1 MPNDEN
7 NGSKIIFESEGNLD
21 DERLE
26 EIISTLKFLNISAY
40 LGFTYS
46 DEIVDEEAY
55 ITGYNSVFKMTL
67 NELENILYKEE
78 GEDND

>member
-7 NGSKIIFESEGNLD
+7 NRSKIVFQSENL
-21 DERLE
+21 EFCEKLE
-26 EIISTLKFLNISAY
+26 ETISILKFLNISAY
-40 LGFTYS
+40 LSFTYS
-46 DEIVDEEAY
+46 NEIVDEEAY

-78 GEDND
+78 GKDND

>member
-1 MPNDEN
+1 MPNNEN

-46 DEIVDEEAY
+46 DVIDNEAF
-55 ITGYNSVFKMTL
+55 TSGYDLVFK
-67 NELENILYKEE
+67 NAIDNLEYLIAKER
-78 GEDND
+78 

>member
-7 NGSKIIFESEGNLD
+7 NGNKIIFESEGNLD

-46 DEIVDEEAY
+46 DVIDNEAF
-55 ITGYNSVFKMTL
+55 TSGYNLAFR
-67 NELENILYKEE
+67 NAINNLEDLIAKEK
-78 GEDND
+78 

>member
-7 NGSKIIFESEGNLD
+7 NGNKIIFESEGNLD

-40 LGFTYS
+40 FGFTYS
-46 DEIVDEEAY
+46 DVIDNEAF
-55 ITGYNSVFKMTL
+55 TSGYDLAFRNAI
-67 NELENILYKEE
+67 NNLEDLIAKEK
-78 GEDND
+78 

>member
-7 NGSKIIFESEGNLD
+7 NENKIVFKPENL
-21 DERLE
+21 EFCEKLE
-26 EIISTLKFLNISAY
+26 ETISILKFLNISAY
-40 LGFTYS
+40 LSFSYR
-46 DEIVDEEAY
+46 DEIIDEEAY

-67 NELENILYKEE
+67 NELENILYKKE

>member
-7 NGSKIIFESEGNLD
+7 NGNKIIFESEGNLD

-46 DEIVDEEAY
+46 DVIDNEAFTSGYDLAFRNAINNLEDLIVKE
-55 ITGYNSVFKMTL
+55 NSL
-67 NELENILYKEE
+67 
-78 GEDND
+78 